1 MQTDTSRLITIPNIL
16 TLIRILLVPVFV
28 ITYYEYPE
36 QRYISMCVF
45 AAASVTDGVDG
56 FLARK
61 LNQIT
66 SFGKLCD
73 PLADKLMI
81 LSMMFCL
88 KQTALLAPSDLPW
101 LNSVVLYAILAK
113 EIFMVFG
120 SMYMLKKGHVV
131 HSKFLGKVATCLFC
145 LALIAV
151 FPNSGTTPWHSVMAI
166 QDIGRWLIP
175 AAVVISYSAMIA
187 YIRASVKVIRA
198 CKAQET
204 ASDA

>member
-1 MQTDTSRLITIPNIL
+1 MQADTSRLITIPNIL

-36 QRYISMCVF
+36 QRIISMCVF
-45 AAASVTDGVDG
+45 AVASVTDGVDG

-88 KQTALLAPSDLPW
+88 NQTGLLAPSGRKW

-113 EIFMVFG
+113 EIFMVIG
-120 SMYMLKKGHVV
+120 SMVMLKRGHVV
-131 HSKFLGKVATCLFC
+131 HSLFLGKVATCLFC
-145 LALIAV
+145 VALIAV
-151 FPNSGTTPWHSVMAI
+151 FPNSGTSPWHGSAAV
-166 QDIGRWLIP
+166 QDIGRWLML
-175 AAVVISYSAMIA
+175 AAVVISYSAMVS
-187 YIRASVKVIRA
+187 YIRESAKVIRA
-198 CKAQET
+198 DKKEQTGAG
-204 ASDA
+204 A